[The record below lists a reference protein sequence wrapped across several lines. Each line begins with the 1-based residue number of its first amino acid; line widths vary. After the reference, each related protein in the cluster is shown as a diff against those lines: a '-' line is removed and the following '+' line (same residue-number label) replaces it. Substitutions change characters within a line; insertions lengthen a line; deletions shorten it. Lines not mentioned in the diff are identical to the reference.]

1 MRKFNSNTHDKNNTK
16 YKKKKNK
23 KQKQNKYRE
32 KTTNNIEGIDLEIWM
47 EPRFSSRDTNQK
59 G

>member
-1 MRKFNSNTHDKNNTK
+1 MIKNNKK

-23 KQKQNKYRE
+23 KQKQNKCRE
-32 KTTNNIEGIDLEIWM
+32 NEGIDLEIWM
-47 EPRFSSRDTNQK
+47 EPRFSSRDINQK

>member
-1 MRKFNSNTHDKNNTK
+1 MIKIRKNTK
-16 YKKKKNK
+16 RKEKKTETE
-23 KQKQNKYRE
+23 QMQR

-47 EPRFSSRDTNQK
+47 EPRFSSRDINQK